1 VNEKI
6 TLPGLTQLLALQTGD
21 TKKQTEDFVK
31 EFFNLISN
39 TLASGDSVKIKEFG
53 VFKTISVEARK
64 SVNVSTGEEHE
75 IPAHKK
81 AVFVPSKEFAA
92 LVNEPFEMFET
103 VELADDVTF
112 DDKAVEDA
120 AEDSFAETL
129 PEETVVV
136 SEEEDVITS
145 GEPIVYSKQEQI
157 SAVEKEP
164 AATAEQEPEESTLIV
179 EKPQDPEE
187 EPQVL
192 DEKSVSTEMLSDSE
206 DEDNV
211 YTVDDV
217 EESEPTPIASGT
229 PGSPTATLAVTK
241 LDSDTDADE
250 NPEVHAP
257 VPHDYV
263 DSFSEDDGL
272 LKRKSRFGLG
282 FLTGFVVAVFLGF
295 VVYGC
300 FFYVDWSQFGVDEK
314 SLNEKKIT
322 TEVTTSTVPVG
333 NSVSDNAVVVSK
345 TEGSVNDGNTDQK
358 QIAEQSTDVPNEDE
372 VPTAPSDR
380 KVYDTISKT
389 RYLTT
394 MAKDH
399 YGNYNLW
406 SVIYEENKSFLGHPD
421 RIRPGT
427 QVVIPPLSKYGV
439 DPSNPADIAKA
450 KKKGVEIYSRYK

>member
-1 VNEKI
+1 MNEKI

-21 TKKQTEDFVK
+21 TKKQAEDFVK

-39 TLASGDSVKIKEFG
+39 TLAAGDSVKIKDFG

-112 DDKAVEDA
+112 DDTAVEDSLSEPQP
-120 AEDSFAETL
+120 ED
-129 PEETVVV
+129 PVIV
-136 SEEEDVITS
+136 SEEDVV
-145 GEPIVYSKQEQI
+145 P
-157 SAVEKEP
+157 
-164 AATAEQEPEESTLIV
+164 AEQDPLAPAE
-179 EKPQDPEE
+179 QDPVAPAEQVSESSIPTEE
-187 EPQVL
+187 NQP
-192 DEKSVSTEMLSDSE
+192 DSE

-211 YTVDDV
+211 YTVEDID
-217 EESEPTPIASGT
+217 EHAPASIAS
-229 PGSPTATLAVTK
+229 
-241 LDSDTDADE
+241 DISDTPNIPNSADTE
-250 NPEVHAP
+250 
-257 VPHDYV
+257 YI
-263 DSFSEDDGL
+263 SEEEDTA
-272 LKRKSRFGLG
+272 KRKSRFGLG
-282 FLTGFVVAVFLGF
+282 FLSGFVAAVLLGC
-295 VVYGC
+295 VLYVC
-300 FFYVDWSQFGVDEK
+300 FFCVDWSQFGANKEFSREK
-314 SLNEKKIT
+314 MAT
-322 TEVTTSTVPVG
+322 TEVTQDTV
-333 NSVSDNAVVVSK
+333 SVEDGAHYNTAVVSK
-345 TEGSVNDGNTDQK
+345 TEESVNKGDADK
-358 QIAEQSTDVPNEDE
+358 EQIAEPPANVQEKDE

-406 SVIYEENKSFLGHPD
+406 PIIYEENKSFLGHPD

-427 QVVIPPLSKYGV
+427 QIVIPPLSKYGV